1 MAGPAHLTPKD
12 VLAVVDA
19 RRIENASV
27 AEWRAKEDEAQGKGS
42 HSINFDRWEA
52 SRTDARLQVVSKCL
66 DKLSTE
72 ALKELQTLLYAGSDG
87 GWRAWPEDEWDKRP
101 WMRWPQAVEAFK
113 SINDMDR
120 ERMIHSFGE
129 MARLEQDLYF
139 GIEGMG
145 LDLGWT
151 TILQW
156 MSRPNTPDEF
166 DEQSE
171 RVEEGY

>member
-1 MAGPAHLTPKD
+1 
-12 VLAVVDA
+12 
-19 RRIENASV
+19 
-27 AEWRAKEDEAQGKGS
+27 
-42 HSINFDRWEA
+42 
-52 SRTDARLQVVSKCL
+52 
-66 DKLSTE
+66 
-72 ALKELQTLLYAGSDG
+72 
-87 GWRAWPEDEWDKRP
+87 
-101 WMRWPQAVEAFK
+101 MRWPQAVEAFK